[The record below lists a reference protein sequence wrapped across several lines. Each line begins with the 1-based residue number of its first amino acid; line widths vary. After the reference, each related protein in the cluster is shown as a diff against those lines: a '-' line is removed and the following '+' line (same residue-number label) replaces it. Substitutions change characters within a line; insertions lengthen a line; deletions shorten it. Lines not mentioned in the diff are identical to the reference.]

1 MNRLIV
7 IVGPT
12 AAGKSGIALQ
22 LAKRFDCEIV
32 SGDSMCIYRGMDI
45 GTAKPTADERKEVPH
60 HLVDILGPEESFS
73 VADFQKL
80 AERAI
85 DDICRRGKIPLLVG
99 GTGFYV
105 QALLEGYQFSRTPKT
120 ELRRELQAASEET
133 FSTQELYQSLF
144 ELDPETAGRIHPNDL
159 RRVLRALEVIRLEQL
174 PISRRKRTDNPALL
188 YDCIV
193 FGLSRNR
200 QELYRRVDAR
210 VDSMLSSGLVE
221 EVEKLLAAGLS
232 AEDTAMQAIGYKEI
246 VCHLS
251 GEISIE
257 DAVSRIKQS
266 SRRFAK
272 RQATW
277 FRRMPYI
284 HWIDMDGG
292 SEVEDPLS
300 NMSRQVAEKF
310 SIG

>member
-1 MNRLIV
+1 LNRLIV

-22 LAKRFDCEIV
+22 LAKRFECEIV

-45 GTAKPTADERKEVPH
+45 GTAKPTAEERREVPH
-60 HLVDILGPEESFS
+60 HLVDILGPEDCFS
-73 VADFQKL
+73 VVDFQKL
-80 AERAI
+80 AGYAI

-99 GTGFYV
+99 GTGLYV

-120 ELRRELQAASEET
+120 EMRRELQAASEET
-133 FSTQELYQSLF
+133 LSAQRHHQRLF
-144 ELDPETAGRIHPNDL
+144 ELDPETADRIHPNDL
-159 RRVLRALEVIRLEQL
+159 RRILRALEVITQEQE
-174 PISRRKRTDNPALL
+174 PVSRCKKTDNPALL

-200 QELYRRVDAR
+200 QELYRRVNER
-210 VDSMLSSGLVE
+210 VDKMISAGLVE

-246 VCHLS
+246 VCHLR
-251 GEISIE
+251 GEISLE
-257 DAVSRIKQS
+257 EAVSRIKQS

-292 SEVEDPLS
+292 GEVEDPLS